1 MFNVHVLHRGLVVT
15 VCTYGLFFKKETVC
29 VSAHFKQFEDFSSL
43 SDTSPLDAEFRI
55 PDNAAAVH

>member
-1 MFNVHVLHRGLVVT
+1 MT